1 MPRRLISLAP
11 AFEERGSY
19 SRAVVDGDF
28 CFVAGT
34 TGYDYEAMT
43 IPEDV
48 AAQTRN
54 VFRNIGKALEL
65 AGFEFADVVRMTQYV
80 TDIRYADALRPVV
93 KEYLGEVR
101 PASTLV
107 AVTALATPEM
117 KVEIEVTAKRRS

>member
-1 MPRRLISLAP
+1 MTRRLISLAP

-43 IPEDV
+43 IPEDA
-48 AAQTRN
+48 AAQARN
-54 VFRNIGKALEL
+54 VFVNIGKTLEM
-65 AGFEFADVVRMTQYV
+65 AGFAFADIVRMTQYV
-80 TDIRYADALRPVV
+80 TDIRYGDAIRPVV
-93 KEYLGEVR
+93 AEYLGSVR

-107 AVTALATPEM
+107 AVSGLATPEM

>member
-1 MPRRLISLAP
+1 MTRRLISLAP

-43 IPEDV
+43 IPEDA
-48 AAQTRN
+48 AAQARN
-54 VFRNIGKALEL
+54 VFLNIGKALDM
-65 AGFEFADVVRMTQYV
+65 AGFAFADIVRMTQYV
-80 TDIRYADALRPVV
+80 TDIRYGDAIRPVV
-93 KEYLGEVR
+93 AEFLGSVR

-107 AVTALATPEM
+107 AVSALATPEM
-117 KVEIEVTAKRRS
+117 KIEIEVTAKRRS

>member
-11 AFEERGSY
+11 ALENRGSY

-34 TGYDYEAMT
+34 TGFDYATMT

-48 AAQTRN
+48 EAQVRN
-54 VFRNIGKALEL
+54 IFANIGKVLDE
-65 AGFEFADVVRMTQYV
+65 AGFSMADIVRVTHYV
-80 TDIRYADALRPVV
+80 TDIRYAEPLRTVV
-93 KEYLGEVR
+93 AEFLGDIR

-107 AVTALATPEM
+107 AVTALASPAM
-117 KVEIEVTAKRRS
+117 KVEVEVTAKRRT